1 MKAEYKRDY
10 RVTYTEVDKNTYL
23 SLPNA
28 LSLVQN
34 TMTEYFESF
43 GSDNIVLKKENS
55 AIWGVSKAKMHF
67 NKIPQW
73 RDLLRGR
80 SYTTK
85 VKPIRVELETTF
97 TDENDEIWFSVAQE
111 TCVIDLTTRKIRKV
125 NSVNYPENM
134 ETENSVIEDNYK
146 KLNQKFDEAD
156 FVYKQKIF
164 STDIDYSKHT
174 NNVMYTK
181 YIINS
186 LGNDVLDKIQ
196 ITDFEI
202 HYINESVENQ
212 VLKIYKKEL
221 ANEIE
226 FLIKEENEDKEIV
239 RANLKYKKCGEN
251 NGI

>member
-1 MKAEYKRDY
+1 MKAEYKKDY
-10 RVTYTEVDKNTYL
+10 RVTYTEVDKNTNL

-43 GSDNIVLKKENS
+43 GSDNMILKNENN
-55 AIWGVSKAKMHF
+55 AIWVVSKAKMHF
-67 NKIPQW
+67 YKTPKW
-73 RDLLRGR
+73 RDLLKGR

-97 TDENDEIWFSVAQE
+97 MNENDEIWFSVAQE
-111 TCVIDLTTRKIRKV
+111 TCVIDLDTRKIRKV
-125 NSVNYPENM
+125 NSVNYPANM
-134 ETENSVIEDNYK
+134 ETENSVIGYDYR
-146 KLNQKFDEAD
+146 KLTQEFDESN
-156 FVYKQKIF
+156 FVYKQKIY

-186 LGNDVLDKIQ
+186 IGNDFLDKIQ

-212 VLKIYKKEL
+212 ILKIYKKVK
-221 ANEIE
+221 NDEID
-226 FLIKEENEDKEIV
+226 FLIKEENKGKEIV
-239 RANLKYKKCGEN
+239 RANLKYKKCGEKSD
-251 NGI
+251 I